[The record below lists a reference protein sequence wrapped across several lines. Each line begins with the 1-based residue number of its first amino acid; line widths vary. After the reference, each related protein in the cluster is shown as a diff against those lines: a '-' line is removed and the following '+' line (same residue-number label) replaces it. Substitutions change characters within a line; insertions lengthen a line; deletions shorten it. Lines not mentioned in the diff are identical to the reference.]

1 MADTIGSSKTLGNEA
16 QRDMNMQ
23 ASTSSRSTLA
33 IFVVCGLALALGGGG
48 CTASR
53 AEKVNPNFVPAPA
66 TEVAARPDPAP
77 HPIAAAPAAVQA
89 AKPTPVAT
97 KPAAPTK
104 PSTAQGREAA
114 IDLDDPAT
122 PVATSKPVAATP
134 KPSPIPTP
142 APRTTPSPNPAPTRP
157 VETAPSAVP
166 PAAAKP
172 GSPATS
178 VGELRERAI
187 DTIDRASKSTQSDL
201 RANAIEAA
209 GLAMPRLER
218 VISSGLSDRNEG
230 VQSVSAMTVAKN
242 RLVSM
247 VPRVRPLLES
257 QSPYVSSAAI
267 MALSK
272 CSETIDDAK
281 VAKLAE
287 LLWTNDS
294 PRVRSHVVYV
304 LGEIGNPSALQMLKQ
319 AASLKMPK
327 ASPAESSLMMLQFA
341 EAMVKL
347 GDQAQIEPLRAALHP
362 SRREDLEAA
371 ALAAQILGELRD
383 KRPIDQLV
391 YLTAF
396 QDPKTKE
403 MYPAEVRMQIAS
415 SLAKLGLDKGG
426 FVADTYIADPNPQL
440 RAQAAAVFGDTGR
453 TDHYPKLAVLLEDP
467 DERVRLSAAYAVLKV
482 QRKAAETDGR

>member
-1 MADTIGSSKTLGNEA
+1 
-16 QRDMNMQ
+16 MQ
-23 ASTSSRSTLA
+23 ATTSSRSISSLTL
-33 IFVVCGLALALGGGG
+33 VLVCGLALAHGG

-53 AEKVNPNFVPAPA
+53 ADKVNPNFVREPAREPAP
-66 TEVAARPDPAP
+66 EVAAAPVRPPAP
-77 HPIAAAPAAVQA
+77 KPVAEAPAAP
-89 AKPTPVAT
+89 AKPTPVAV
-97 KPAAPTK
+97 KPATPTK
-104 PSTAQGREAA
+104 PSPSQGRDPV
-114 IDLDDPAT
+114 IDLDEPAT
-122 PVATSKPVAATP
+122 PAKPVATAP
-134 KPSPIPTP
+134 KPAPYKPP
-142 APRTTPSPNPAPTRP
+142 ASDPAPTN
-157 VETAPSAVP
+157 VAPTP
-166 PAAAKP
+166 PAPAPAPASAPAAKP
-172 GSPATS
+172 AGTAVT

-187 DTIDRASKSTQSDL
+187 DAIDRSSKSTQSDL

-230 VQSVSAMTVAKN
+230 VQSVAAMTVAKN

-247 VPRVRPLLES
+247 TPRLKPLVDS
-257 QSPYVSSAAI
+257 RSPYVSAAAV

-272 CSETIDDAK
+272 CSEPIDDAK

-287 LLWTNDS
+287 LLWTSDS
-294 PRVRSHVVYV
+294 PRIRSHVAYV
-304 LGEIGNPSALQMLKQ
+304 LGEIGNPSALPMLKQ
-319 AASLKMPK
+319 AAGLKMPK
-327 ASPAESSLMMLQFA
+327 AATAETNLMMLQFA

-371 ALAAQILGELRD
+371 ALAAQILGELKD

-396 QDPKTKE
+396 QDPTTKE
-403 MYPAEVRMQIAS
+403 MYPPEVRMQIAS

-426 FVADTYIADPNPQL
+426 FVADKYIADPNPQL

-467 DERVRLSAAYAVLKV
+467 DEHVRLSAAYAVLKV
-482 QRKAAETDGR
+482 QRKAAENEGR